1 MVTASILA
9 NRPGRRAVLGAA
21 LLLGAA
27 ASACQ
32 RVPLLA
38 PAGSTIT
45 LTSAATAV
53 PTNGTAQLIAQVLEA
68 SGTPPHSGTHIIF
81 TTTLGTV
88 EPAETETDIN
98 GRAIVTFKAGLAN
111 GTATITAS
119 SGGASV
125 SSANALKIAVG
136 NAAVGSLSLTASP
149 TTLPASG
156 GSSTISAAV
165 LDTSGNVLPGVAV
178 SFSTDT
184 GAVSPSSSTTNGNG
198 VATSTLTTSR
208 TAKVTATAGIGASGG
223 TGSTGGSA
231 QTKDVTVTVN
241 VGPTITLSAP
251 TPANPAVNQPVS
263 VTLTVT
269 APGATQSPVRSAT
282 INWGDGQVT
291 SIGSSTA
298 TVQHIYRSTGTFII
312 TATAVDANGDSTTAT
327 SAVTVINATPSVGVT
342 ASTDTPNT
350 NQPVTFTIN
359 ASIPGSPSGVAIQNI
374 HIDYGDGT
382 GQDLGATATS
392 AVHTYAATAFGTR
405 TVVVTATT
413 TAGTTGSGSVTLQ
426 VRP

>member
-1 MVTASILA
+1 MVTTSIDA
-9 NRPGRRAVLGAA
+9 NRCGRRVALGVA
-21 LLLGAA
+21 LLA
-27 ASACQ
+27 ASLVAACQ

-53 PTNGTAQLIAQVLEA
+53 PTNGTAQLIAQVLEP
-68 SGTPPHSGTHIIF
+68 SGTPPHTGTHVIF
-81 TTTLGTV
+81 TTTLGTI
-88 EPAETETDIN
+88 EPSETETDIN
-98 GRAIVTFKAGLAN
+98 GRAVVVFKAGLAN

-125 SSANALKIAVG
+125 TSANALKIAVG

-156 GSSTISAAV
+156 GSSTVSASV
-165 LDTSGNVLPGVAV
+165 LDISGNVLPGVAV

-184 GAVSPSSSTTNGNG
+184 GAVSPSSATTNGNG
-198 VATSTLTTSR
+198 VASTTLTTSR
-208 TAKVTATAGIGASGG
+208 TAKVTATAGIGTTGG
-223 TGSTGGSA
+223 TGSTGGTA

-241 VGPTITLSAP
+241 VGPTIALGAP
-251 TPANPAVNQPVS
+251 TPPNPAVNQPVS
-263 VTLTVT
+263 VTLTIT

-282 INWGDGQVT
+282 INWGDGQTT
-291 SIGSSTA
+291 SVGSSTA

-312 TATAVDANGDSTTAT
+312 TATAVDANGDSSTAT
-327 SAVTVINATPSVGVT
+327 TAVTVINATPSVGVT
-342 ASTDTPNT
+342 ANNDRPAVNT
-350 NQPVTFTIN
+350 AVTFTIS
-359 ASIPGSPSGVAIQNI
+359 ASIPGSPTGVSIQNV

-382 GQDLGATATS
+382 GQDLGSTQTS
-392 AVHTYAATAFGTR
+392 ATHTFTSSGPK

-413 TAGTTGSGSVTLQ
+413 TAGTSASGSTVIQ
-426 VRP
+426 VQ

>member
-1 MVTASILA
+1 MVRTSTTS
-9 NRPGRRAVLGAA
+9 NRTPRQLGLAVL
-21 LLLGAA
+21 LLLPLAA
-27 ASACQ
+27 AACQ

-53 PTNGTAQLIAQVLEA
+53 PTNGTVQLIAQVLEPA
-68 SGTPPHSGTHIIF
+68 GTPPHSGTHIIF
-81 TTTLGTV
+81 TTTLGTI
-88 EPAETETDIN
+88 EPSETTTDIN
-98 GRAIVTFKAGLAN
+98 GRAVVTFKAGLAN

-136 NAAVGSLSLTASP
+136 NAAVGSMSLTASP

-156 GSSTISAAV
+156 GSSTISASV
-165 LDTSGNVLPGVAV
+165 LDVSGNALPGVAV
-178 SFSTDT
+178 SFSSDT

-198 VATSTLTTSR
+198 VATTTLTTSR
-208 TAKVTATAGIGASGG
+208 TAKVTATAGIGTTGG

-241 VGPTITLSAP
+241 VGPSISLSAP
-251 TPANPAVNQPVS
+251 TPPNPVVNQPVS
-263 VTLTVT
+263 ITLTIT

-282 INWGDGQVT
+282 INWGDGQTT
-291 SIGSSTA
+291 SVGSSTA

-312 TATAVDANGDSTTAT
+312 TATATDANGDSTTAT

-342 ASTDTPNT
+342 ASNDRPAVNAA
-350 NQPVTFTIN
+350 VTFTIS
-359 ASIPGSPSGVAIQNI
+359 ASIPGSPSGVSIQNV

-382 GQDLGATATS
+382 GQDLGATQTT
-392 AVHTYAATAFGTR
+392 VTHTYTSSGTK
-405 TVVVTATT
+405 TVVVTVTT
-413 TAGTTGSGSVTLQ
+413 TAGTSASGSTVIQ
-426 VRP
+426 VQ